1 MEIIAFIPARS
12 GSTRLKNKNIS
23 KINKR
28 PLIYWTVIKAIKSK
42 IFNRII
48 FSSDSVN
55 YYKILI
61 YYLKKDNLDFSKIEF
76 DNRSKK
82 FSKTKSKIFDYLR
95 HELIK
100 KNKIN
105 RSDLIVQLLPTY
117 PLRKI
122 RTIKKIVEIAK
133 KNKKNT
139 FSVCKYDFHV
149 SFAMEIKKNKWNA
162 LFKKAPLI
170 TGKTQSQTQKTYYH
184 PNGVANCLWVKNLNK
199 NIKSI
204 YFKAIPVVVSRSES
218 HDIDTKEDFEFIK
231 LLFNV

>member
-55 YYKILI
+55 YYKILL
-61 YYLKKDNLDFSKIEF
+61 YYLKKDNLDFSKVEF

-82 FSKTKSKIFDYLR
+82 FSNTKSKIFDYLKDG
-95 HELIK
+95 LIEK
-100 KNKIN
+100 KKIN

-117 PLRKI
+117 PLRKVS
-122 RTIKKIVEIAK
+122 TIKKIVEIAK

-139 FSVCKYDFHV
+139 FLYV
-149 SFAMEIKKNKWNA
+149 STIFMFRLQW
-162 LFKKAPLI
+162 
-170 TGKTQSQTQKTYYH
+170 
-184 PNGVANCLWVKNLNK
+184 
-199 NIKSI
+199 
-204 YFKAIPVVVSRSES
+204 R
-218 HDIDTKEDFEFIK
+218 
-231 LLFNV
+231 